1 MNVREG
7 KLLDVTG
14 TVRYEV
20 IGKRTVPREAETLH
34 QQAREAGGHGDYEK
48 AIALLEQA
56 SELAPDWPYPV
67 YDRAYTHMLMNDCDA
82 ARRYYQ
88 KTLEL
93 SPLKKVRDNHGLHFP
108 RLAINLLLVGF
119 FAAEVDGHQNFD
131 GNATAAMAEI
141 VDADNFAERLA
152 VERTGPIG
160 IGISDK
166 HAHTFRVG
174 LVLRSKI
181 DAVTRSVQ
189 CRQDFVEIISVRI
202 GRPYTNS
209 LSKPQPRFAATLRTR

>member
-1 MNVREG
+1 MDRPPFILRGSEPRCGQRRGKYFYDRIHASRWPETHRGGPAGLSGRMNVREG

-93 SPLKKVRDNHGLHFP
+93 SPRSRKYATITGCISRDWLSTCYLWVSLPP
-108 RLAINLLLVGF
+108 R
-119 FAAEVDGHQNFD
+119 
-131 GNATAAMAEI
+131 
-141 VDADNFAERLA
+141 
-152 VERTGPIG
+152 
-160 IGISDK
+160 
-166 HAHTFRVG
+166 
-174 LVLRSKI
+174 
-181 DAVTRSVQ
+181 
-189 CRQDFVEIISVRI
+189 
-202 GRPYTNS
+202 
-209 LSKPQPRFAATLRTR
+209 

>member
-1 MNVREG
+1 LHATESCYQKMDRPPFILRGSEPRCGQRRGKYFYDRIHASRWPETHRGGPAGLSGRMNVREG

-93 SPLKKVRDNHGLHFP
+93 SPRSRKYATITGCISRDWLSTCYLWVSLPP
-108 RLAINLLLVGF
+108 R
-119 FAAEVDGHQNFD
+119 
-131 GNATAAMAEI
+131 
-141 VDADNFAERLA
+141 
-152 VERTGPIG
+152 
-160 IGISDK
+160 
-166 HAHTFRVG
+166 
-174 LVLRSKI
+174 
-181 DAVTRSVQ
+181 
-189 CRQDFVEIISVRI
+189 
-202 GRPYTNS
+202 
-209 LSKPQPRFAATLRTR
+209 